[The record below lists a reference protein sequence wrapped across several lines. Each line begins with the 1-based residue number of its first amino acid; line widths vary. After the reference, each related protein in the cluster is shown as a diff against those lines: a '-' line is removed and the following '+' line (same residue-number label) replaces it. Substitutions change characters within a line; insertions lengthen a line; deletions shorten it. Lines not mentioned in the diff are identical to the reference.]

1 MKDVLFPV
9 VKKKNLYWLFVPAG
23 ILLSVIVWL
32 VFIASD
38 NRPDEWVFSTLSPHI
53 TADGAG
59 IMKKVSFF
67 ANHKFLIPANLLL
80 TAYFLVRR
88 NKHLAIVTMTVA
100 FSSLI
105 IMSLLKNVTQ
115 RHRPAGSLVEGI
127 TNYSFPSGHAFMGV
141 AFYGLLIWLTFQKVD
156 GKWNRLGITVFVLLV
171 LLAIGISRIYLRVHY
186 CTDVLAGFCL
196 GTMWLLICL
205 ALVNKTLQRN
215 NATIKPV

>member
-1 MKDVLFPV
+1 MKDVLVPV

-32 VFIASD
+32 VFIAND
-38 NRPDEWVFSTLSPHI
+38 NRPDEWVFSTLSPYI
-53 TADGAG
+53 TTAG
-59 IMKKVSFF
+59 TGVMKKISFF
-67 ANHKFLIPANLLL
+67 ANHKFLVPANLLL

-88 NKHLAIVTMTVA
+88 NKHLAIVTITVA

-115 RHRPAGSLVEGI
+115 RQRPAGSLVEGI

-215 NATIKPV
+215 NALIKPV

>member
-1 MKDVLFPV
+1 MKDVLIPV

-32 VFIASD
+32 VFVAND
-38 NRPDEWVFSTLSPHI
+38 NHPDEWVFNALSPHI
-53 TADGAG
+53 TAARTG
-59 IMKKVSFF
+59 IMKKISFF

-80 TAYFLVRR
+80 TVYFLVRR
-88 NKHLAIVTMTVA
+88 NRHLAIVTMTVA
-100 FSSLI
+100 FSSFI
-105 IMSLLKNVTQ
+105 IMSLLKNFTQ

-156 GKWNRLGITVFVLLV
+156 GKWNRLDITAFVLLV

-186 CTDVLAGFCL
+186 FTDVLAGFCL

-215 NATIKPV
+215 NTTLKPV